1 MNNDVFGDIA
11 LEQTAKEK
19 FGVAVDISSVIV
31 RGASVSRTA
40 QATVFLTA
48 KKQLYVYVTAQSNLL
63 LGDIQK
69 IIARMGLKAELY
81 LPPRGRTDYFDQIGR
96 KKFNEVFPG
105 RNIVAKQDILFYRT
119 LAPYNPA
126 LILIEEVKNG
136 EIRGYDSDASTGWR
150 TLVKFAYRR
159 IKTS

>member
-1 MNNDVFGDIA
+1 
-11 LEQTAKEK
+11 
-19 FGVAVDISSVIV
+19 
-31 RGASVSRTA
+31 
-40 QATVFLTA
+40 
-48 KKQLYVYVTAQSNLL
+48 
-63 LGDIQK
+63 
-69 IIARMGLKAELY
+69 MGLKAELY